1 MSNKI
6 EEKKLR
12 VFVRKYLTEAHA
24 KKQIEQKQTLK
35 EEKIL
40 RTAIQQLLQEKE
52 SVVPGASTGQN
63 ELESVLVSIVPALE
77 SDYKKLTTDPNQRKS
92 YRAHIVRAAVDI
104 LLAADASYSANEA
117 GKELEREEETELP
130 EESGSEGVSPEGVP
144 QSVKASLPPEA
155 LETLKEQEDKE
166 ALDIKIGDDEDEDK
180 MIDIEPESEK
190 TKEDK
195 TKTKEEMTP
204 ESFTIPGQDLT
215 GRNIAL
221 RTWNKRGIGTTIKN
235 GYKLLD
241 NSKDRKIFFDYLLTN
256 LKLYF
261 DKFEKELQ
269 AVVEEPTTPAYET
282 AKQTAQNYGAG
293 GQAPLAEG
301 KKPRKRLV
309 ESKKL
314 SDQILAHLLK

>member
-6 EEKKLR
+6 EERKLR
-12 VFVRKYLTEAHA
+12 TFVRNYLTEAHT
-24 KKQIEQKQTLK
+24 KKQVEQKQTLK

-40 RTAIQQLLQEKE
+40 RNAIQQLLQEKE

-77 SDYKKLTTDPNQRKS
+77 SDYKKLTTDPDQRKS
-92 YRAHIVRAAVDI
+92 YRAHIVRAAVDV

-117 GKELEREEETELP
+117 GKEIEKET
-130 EESGSEGVSPEGVP
+130 GSEGVSPEGVP
-144 QSVKASLPPEA
+144 SSVKASLPPEA
-155 LETLKEQEDKE
+155 LETLAEQEDKE
-166 ALDIKIGDDEDEDK
+166 GIDIKIGNDEDEDK
-180 MIDIEPESEK
+180 MIDIEPENEK
-190 TKEDK
+190 AKEDK

-241 NSKDRKIFFDYLLTN
+241 NAKDRKIFFDYLLTN

-282 AKQTAQNYGAG
+282 AKQTAQTYGAG
-293 GQAPLAEG
+293 GQTPLAEG

-314 SDQILAHLLK
+314 SDQILAHLLR